1 MQYNNTSNNKHGSS
15 YYSEHLSYRLPQ
27 RGCVAVWDSVS
38 LVLSEDK
45 IHGQKKK
52 IKCPYCEE
60 FIMGDVTNQR
70 GNQAL
75 VYQEIRNAEDL
86 YFQYPLYF
94 QTSFRGKI
102 IWALNR
108 EHLEYLIDYLSAD
121 LRIVLS
127 GSQDIYK
134 TMHTQSEVLPSFMKL
149 AKNQDAIIKALTTL
163 QTKK

>member
-1 MQYNNTSNNKHGSS
+1 
-15 YYSEHLSYRLPQ
+15 
-27 RGCVAVWDSVS
+27 
-38 LVLSEDK
+38 
-45 IHGQKKK
+45 
-52 IKCPYCEE
+52 
-60 FIMGDVTNQR
+60 MGDVTNQR